1 MSSRTCS
8 VIAKPA
14 IAAWPRT
21 RRSCS
26 HCSRSPIWYSLAGV
40 LRSQNPVV
48 RPDCRTA
55 RSIASN
61 GTKNELEWFTGRP
74 LARQPRYKSELISA
88 SQAHLSQDRL
98 VAATILSFDIDP
110 NGNVEINGKHL
121 SCSPNPVYAAQDRQ
135 NFKKQILFAI
145 QRSLVAQD

>member
-88 SQAHLSQDRL
+88 SQGAEEGLAVAPLFLFGNAKAGNAIDR
-98 VAATILSFDIDP
+98 
-110 NGNVEINGKHL
+110 GNLGFGH
-121 SCSPNPVYAAQDRQ
+121 A
-135 NFKKQILFAI
+135 
-145 QRSLVAQD
+145 